1 MTAFIGR
8 REFITLLGG
17 AAAAWPLAAR
27 AQQTGKAVRIGFLGA
42 SLNAPAT
49 AGLFQQFLDEL
60 RDSGFSEGQNLIVEH
75 RRVDDPRGTFVAAA
89 ELMRLQV
96 DLIVAQGPEVAL
108 QAVVGASRSI
118 PIVLQAINYD
128 PIERGYVAS
137 LARPGGNITGLFFRQ
152 AELAAKKVELLAQA
166 FPERTHLGILW
177 DALTADEF
185 SAAGR
190 AAKSLNL
197 ELLTL
202 KLETAPYDFAAAFR
216 TIAQDGAQMLLV
228 LSSPFF
234 AEHRRQLA
242 ELAIQHR
249 LPSMFIFKSY
259 VEVGGLMAYGVDQAA
274 MYRRTGAYVAKIL
287 RGTKPAD
294 LPVEQPTKFELVI
307 NLQTAKTLGLIMPPT
322 LLARADEVIE

>member
-1 MTAFIGR
+1 VKR
-8 REFITLLGG
+8 REFITLIGG
-17 AAAAWPLAAR
+17 AAAWPLAAR
-27 AQQTGKAVRIGFLGA
+27 AQQTGKVVRLGFLGA

-75 RRVDDPRGTFVAAA
+75 RRVDDPHGTFVAAA
-89 ELMRLQV
+89 ELMRAQV

-166 FPERTHLGILW
+166 FPERTRLGILW

-185 SAAGR
+185 SAAER
-190 AAKSLNL
+190 AAKSLHL
-197 ELLTL
+197 ELRPL
-202 KLETAPYDFAAAFR
+202 KLETAPYDFTAAFR

-242 ELAIQHR
+242 ELAIEHR
-249 LPSMFIFKSY
+249 LPSMFLFKSY
-259 VEVGGLMAYGVDQAA
+259 VEAGGLMAYGVDQAA

-287 RGTKPAD
+287 KGTKPAD

-307 NLQTAKTLGLIMPPT
+307 NLKTAKMLGLTIPDKI
-322 LLARADEVIE
+322 LARADEVIE

>member
-1 MTAFIGR
+1 MKR
-8 REFITLLGG
+8 RTFITLLGG
-17 AAAAWPLAAR
+17 TVAWPLAAN
-27 AQQTGKAVRIGFLGA
+27 AQQTGKVVRLGFLGA

-89 ELMRLQV
+89 ELMRAQV
-96 DLIVAQGPEVAL
+96 DLIVAQGTEVAL

-152 AELAAKKVELLAQA
+152 AELAAKKVELLAHA
-166 FPERTHLGILW
+166 FPERTRLGILW

-185 SAAGR
+185 SAAER
-190 AAKSLNL
+190 AAKPLNL
-197 ELLTL
+197 ELRTL
-202 KLETAPYDFAAAFR
+202 KLETAPYDFTAAFR

-242 ELAIQHR
+242 ELAIEHR

-259 VEVGGLMAYGVDQAA
+259 VEAGGLMAYGVDQAA
-274 MYRRTGAYVAKIL
+274 MYRRTGAYVGKIL
-287 RGTKPAD
+287 KGTKPAD

-307 NLQTAKTLGLIMPPT
+307 NLKTAKMLELTIPDKI
-322 LLARADEVIE
+322 LARADEVIE

>member
-1 MTAFIGR
+1 VKR
-8 REFITLLGG
+8 REFITLIGG
-17 AAAAWPLAAR
+17 AAAWPLAAR
-27 AQQTGKAVRIGFLGA
+27 AQQTGKVVRLGFLGA

-75 RRVDDPRGTFVAAA
+75 RRVDDPRGTFGAAA
-89 ELMRLQV
+89 ELMRAQV

-166 FPERTHLGILW
+166 FPERTRLGILW

-185 SAAGR
+185 SAAER
-190 AAKSLNL
+190 AAKSLHL
-197 ELLTL
+197 ELRPL
-202 KLETAPYDFAAAFR
+202 KLETAPYDFTAAFR

-242 ELAIQHR
+242 ELAIEHR
-249 LPSMFIFKSY
+249 LPSMFLFKSY
-259 VEVGGLMAYGVDQAA
+259 VEAGGLMAYGVDQAA

-287 RGTKPAD
+287 KGTKPAD

-307 NLQTAKTLGLIMPPT
+307 NLKTAKMLGLTIPDKI
-322 LLARADEVIE
+322 LARADEVIE

>member
-1 MTAFIGR
+1 VKR
-8 REFITLLGG
+8 REFITLLSS
-17 AAAAWPLAAR
+17 AAAAWPLGAR
-27 AQQTGKAVRIGFLGA
+27 AQQSGKAVRVGFLGA

-152 AELAAKKVELLAQA
+152 TELAAKKVELLAQA
-166 FPERTHLGILW
+166 FPERTRLGILW

-185 SAAGR
+185 SAAEG

-197 ELLTL
+197 ELRTL
-202 KLETAPYDFAAAFR
+202 KLETAPYDFIAAFG

-259 VEVGGLMAYGVDQAA
+259 VEVGGLMAYGVHQAA

-287 RGTKPAD
+287 KGTKPAD

-307 NLQTAKTLGLIMPPT
+307 NLKTAKVLGVTIPDKI
-322 LLARADEVIE
+322 LALADEVIE

>member
-1 MTAFIGR
+1 MLDMKR

-17 AAAAWPLAAR
+17 AGVVWPLAAR
-27 AQQTGKAVRIGFLGA
+27 AQQPGKPVRIGFLGA

-60 RDSGFSEGQNLIVEH
+60 RDGGFSEGQNLIVEH

-128 PIERGYVAS
+128 PVERGYVAS

-166 FPERTHLGILW
+166 FPERTRLGILW
-177 DALTADEF
+177 DALTADEL
-185 SAAGR
+185 SAAER

-197 ELLTL
+197 ELRTV
-202 KLETAPYDFAAAFR
+202 KLETAPYDFTAAFR
-216 TIAQDGAQMLLV
+216 TIAQDDARMLLV

-249 LPSMFIFKSY
+249 LPAMFIFKSY
-259 VEVGGLMAYGVDQAA
+259 VEAGGLMAYGADQAA
-274 MYRRTGAYVAKIL
+274 MYRRAGAYVAKIL
-287 RGTKPAD
+287 KGTKPAD

-307 NLQTAKTLGLIMPPT
+307 NLKTAKLLGLTIPDKI
-322 LLARADEVIE
+322 LARADEVIE